1 LQAELAEYLRSL
13 GAVPVPSDVPS
24 EEASP
29 DFSTGVTPYSVEPLA
44 ELCLP
49 EVTDS
54 EVNLRFFLDG
64 VQRTV
69 PLGLLSVKNLSI
81 PVYIAHLIV
90 GVMERKDR
98 VLTPFMLRE
107 ALVFYIPLEA
117 MRNLDPSIG
126 EPPYLHKFDQ
136 RGNIYDAI
144 RTVRMRGLSFWT
156 DISIPLSLREKRGK
170 KEETILG
177 SSELSAIGAVRCAA
191 RTRSKVL
198 LRVMELGVLWEVISN
213 VMLGKNDFIVIDGP
227 VFLPLKYARLANNR
241 LATLIDFSWE
251 KIADVNKAYSFYSHV
266 IGAVKNVSVIPTQ
279 GLTLA
284 FSQGPGITIPI
295 YLFSET
301 VEGAD
306 DEVSSHTIS
315 AFIRLRRE
323 LSGEISPI
331 WSPTSELSRI
341 DIPLP
346 AIVDENEPWYIP
358 DFRPDLSVGSHH
370 RQRLEAIL
378 RAAIRDRWP
387 IPETTPHRMLTEY
400 YCIAETENWLRS
412 HLLPEQELRSM
423 VPIR

>member
-1 LQAELAEYLRSL
+1 LEAELVEYLRNL

-49 EVTDS
+49 EVADS

-69 PLGLLSVKNLSI
+69 PLGLLSVKNLNI
-81 PVYIAHLIV
+81 PVYIAHLIA
-90 GVMERKDR
+90 GVMERR
-98 VLTPFMLRE
+98 NRTLAPFLRRE
-107 ALVFYIPLEA
+107 VLVFYIPLEG
-117 MRNLDPSIG
+117 MRNLDPLIG

-144 RTVRMRGLSFWT
+144 RTMRMRSLSFWT
-156 DISIPLSLREKRGK
+156 DISVPLSLREIKGE

-177 SSELSAIGAVRCAA
+177 PSELSAIGAIRRAA

-198 LRVMELGVLWEVISN
+198 LRVMELGVLWEVINN
-213 VMLGKNDFIVIDGP
+213 VKLDENDFIVVDGP
-227 VFLPLKYARLANNR
+227 VFLPLKYARLTSTQ
-241 LATLIDFSWE
+241 LASLIDFSWE
-251 KIADVNKAYSFYSHV
+251 DIADVNRAYSFYRHV
-266 IGAVKNVSVIPTQ
+266 IGAVKNVRVVPTQ
-279 GLTLA
+279 GLTSA
-284 FSQGPGITIPI
+284 FSQGPGITTPI

-301 VEGAD
+301 VKGAD
-306 DEVSSHTIS
+306 DEVSRHTIS

-331 WSPTSELSRI
+331 WSPASELSRI

-346 AIVDENEPWYIP
+346 AIVGEGEPWYTS
-358 DFRPDLSVGSHH
+358 DFRPDLSVKSSH
-370 RQRLEAIL
+370 RQRLEAVL
-378 RAAIRDRWP
+378 KAAIRDRWP

-400 YCIAETENWLRS
+400 YCIAETENWLKS